1 MHKRASY
8 SLIILLLATFVAGCS
23 VSKDRFRLSG
33 KFKHLHSANI
43 YIYSENGHDTIR
55 VDGGKFV
62 YEKKLSHPVILTIQY
77 PNFAEMKIVAEPGKE
92 TKFSTDAADLT
103 QTKLSGTEENELLS
117 DFYYDTASA
126 RSNS

>member
-77 PNFAEMKIVAEPGKE
+77 PNFAEMKIVAEPGRNQVLYRRSRPDPNQAQRNGGKR
-92 TKFSTDAADLT
+92 AA
-103 QTKLSGTEENELLS
+103 
-117 DFYYDTASA
+117 
-126 RSNS
+126 